1 MGQRIFT
8 FGGFVDKK
16 SIKSA
21 EVYDFI
27 HNSWKNLPNMLEE
40 GHEVRCERV

>member
-1 MGQRIFT
+1 MYGDPT
-8 FGGFVDKK
+8 E
-16 SIKSA
+16 SA

-40 GHEVRCERV
+40 GHGVTCERV